1 MPQTMGTKG
10 LDNLPQ
16 KRDDAMQ
23 FVRDLHDH
31 RIGYTSLAAEGL
43 DPQLLKDLYRR
54 SNVPLPHE
62 PARAPPKASVQAP
75 VEAPTRAPVQEAR
88 VPHPAQAATQIPT
101 QAQKLVPEPKTNGAF
116 TSNLIT
122 GYSNVRYPKPPNTD
136 AAPQIAQTKPTPALK
151 TNIAQTPPVKSA
163 PSPIDRKD
171 YIARLQA
178 AKMAKQSAGYKT
190 TPPQQTPPPKVIQA
204 TDVVTTTV
212 PNPHQPS
219 INSNGNDVPKVK
231 QPVTEEE
238 KARKTELIRQ
248 RLEAMRAKQRAPS
261 PAAPQTFKPVPPSAT
276 TMAEAFLSTLQNTVH
291 AQSPTPQPFQTSQ
304 ITQSF
309 PAPSFSGIPGLFMNA
324 STPDI
329 GTPARP
335 VHATPFQAPP
345 GQPQNVITTSIRRR
359 AVASDLEEV
368 TTPTGSGPAYTR
380 PLGQSPH
387 DHDGESMIIEVSDDE
402 SGGSEMDLDDDQPVS
417 KAIAVSTPDAHQ
429 IGQQRLR
436 NFPPLTDF
444 PSRSTSVKPASS
456 AVSTPGPQTP
466 ATFARKEE
474 LQKKEKDLADLKL
487 RLMLKMQEQRQ
498 LKAAAAASSPVPQK
512 ASKQT
517 DPITPLQSKLVNPS
531 HSFQPNTFF
540 ATSTSTAQDLA
551 RESKKRRRA
560 EIESGLPSLE
570 AEIANNTARM
580 TQIAKEMEELKANN
594 EKISQDKEKLV
605 RELEGLGID
614 TEGMPHAELQA
625 KKDEIDQELQSETLL
640 KAEEATVTASSPSQP
655 PKDIQNGNRSV
666 SPSMTSQ
673 SEPKINNTS
682 DNSLV
687 RQLPEAVEPVEGR
700 VLVPDVD
707 TAITVTPSLVAQ
719 PEATSFPAVDGNT
732 TSESGINGATEPE
745 IFSADMMR
753 ESQQQD
759 LVNPVP
765 AAIPDAAMNEA
776 ATPVDDDED
785 FYSPEPTIVVTL
797 DNEATTEKA
806 LEPAVGSPSEGGEI
820 EMSESSAEEEEEEE
834 EEYEPEE
841 PQVVHPMAG
850 VEGSPVAPASTP
862 SDDEEMYE
870 PPEPEL
876 NHQIDDVDSNAVNTS
891 DILISQPAEEDGAM
905 DMSTSSSVDS
915 DESDSDESDF
925 AQQSSSEHANHD
937 SISFNNVPGLPSTV
951 ADNAAPHLHFQTVPM
966 VQPATTEPV
975 RILSLRMLD

>member
-1 MPQTMGTKG
+1 MSHAKG

-16 KRDDAMQ
+16 KRDDAMR

-54 SNVPLPHE
+54 SNVPLPQE
-62 PARAPPKASVQAP
+62 PASATAKALVQTPVSAPIRTSA
-75 VEAPTRAPVQEAR
+75 QEAR
-88 VPHPAQAATQIPT
+88 VPHLAQAANQVPV
-101 QAQKLVPEPKTNGAF
+101 QPQKTVTVPEPKTNGAF
-116 TSNLIT
+116 TSTLT
-122 GYSNVRYPKPPNTD
+122 TAYSNVRYPKPPTTD

-151 TNIAQTPPVKSA
+151 TNITQTPPVKSA

-178 AKMAKQSAGYKT
+178 AKMAKQSAGNKV
-190 TPPQQTPPPKVIQA
+190 TPPQQTPPPKAIQA

-212 PNPHQPS
+212 SNPPQSS
-219 INSNGNDVPKVK
+219 ISSNGNNIPKPK

-248 RLEAMRAKQRAPS
+248 RLEAMRAKKIASS
-261 PAAPQTFKPVPPSAT
+261 PAAPQASKSVTPSAT
-276 TMAEAFLSTLQNTVH
+276 TTAEAFLSSLQNTVH
-291 AQSPTPQPFQTSQ
+291 VQSSAPQPSQVAQPFQTSQ
-304 ITQSF
+304 TTQSF
-309 PAPSFSGIPGLFMNA
+309 STPSFSGIPGLFMNA
-324 STPDI
+324 STSNI
-329 GTPARP
+329 GIPSRP
-335 VHATPFQAPP
+335 VQIAPFQAPL
-345 GQPQNVITTSIRRR
+345 GQPQNTVTTSIKRR

-368 TTPTGSGPAYTR
+368 TTPTSSGPAYTR

-417 KAIAVSTPDAHQ
+417 NTVAISTPDAHQ

-498 LKAAAAASSPVPQK
+498 LKAAAAASSPMSQN
-512 ASKQT
+512 ATKQT
-517 DPITPLQSKLVNPS
+517 DSIAPLPSLRSKLVDPR
-531 HSFQPNTFF
+531 HALQTNTH
-540 ATSTSTAQDLA
+540 TAQVLA

-580 TQIAKEMEELKANN
+580 AQIAKEMEELKANN

-605 RELEGLGID
+605 RELESLGID

-625 KKDEIDQELQSETLL
+625 KKDEIDQELQSETQME
-640 KAEEATVTASSPSQP
+640 AEEATATVSSPSQSL
-655 PKDIQNGNRSV
+655 KDIQNGNRSV
-666 SPSMTSQ
+666 SPSMTGQ
-673 SEPKINNTS
+673 SEPKIDSTS
-682 DNSLV
+682 DDSLV
-687 RQLPEAVEPVEGR
+687 TQLPEQVEPMEGR
-700 VLVPDVD
+700 VLVPEVE
-707 TAITVTPSLVAQ
+707 TVNAVSPL
-719 PEATSFPAVDGNT
+719 PEARPEAASLPAINDNATSKP
-732 TSESGINGATEPE
+732 EINGATESG
-745 IFSADMMR
+745 IVSADMMR
-753 ESQQQD
+753 ESRQQAIAD
-759 LVNPVP
+759 PIPTTVP
-765 AAIPDAAMNEA
+765 GAAMTEA

-785 FYSPEPTIVVTL
+785 FYSPEPTITVNL
-797 DNEATTEKA
+797 GNEATIKKA
-806 LEPAVGSPSEGGEI
+806 LEPAVESPSEGEI
-820 EMSESSAEEEEEEE
+820 EMSESSAEEEEEEEE

-841 PQVVHPMAG
+841 PQVVHPMAD
-850 VEGSPVAPASTP
+850 VEGSPAAAAFAPSE
-862 SDDEEMYE
+862 DEEMYE

-876 NHQIDDVDSNAVNTS
+876 NHQMVSIDSNAINTS
-891 DILISQPAEEDGAM
+891 ANSTLQPAEEDGAM
-905 DMSTSSSVDS
+905 DISTSSSDDS
-915 DESDSDESDF
+915 DESDESDF
-925 AQQSSSEHANHD
+925 APQSASEHANHD
-937 SISFNNVPGLPSTV
+937 SISFNNVQDLPSTV
-951 ADNAAPHLHFQTVPM
+951 ADDAAPHLHFQTVPM
-966 VQPATTEPV
+966 VQPAATEPV
-975 RILSLRMLD
+975 RIFSLGKLD